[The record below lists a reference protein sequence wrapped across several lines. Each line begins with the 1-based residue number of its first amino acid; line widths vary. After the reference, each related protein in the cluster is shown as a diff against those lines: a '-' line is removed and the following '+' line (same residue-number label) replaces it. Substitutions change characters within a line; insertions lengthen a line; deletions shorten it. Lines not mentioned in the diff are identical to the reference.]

1 MDFLHNILGTDLNK
15 AFFTILNIIFVEGLL
30 SVDNAAVL
38 ATLVMDLPEKQ
49 RGKAL
54 RIGLIFAYIF
64 RGAALLLAGYL
75 LKIDWVKLVGGF
87 YLLFLALKFFYE
99 KAIKHKNIIDDV
111 ADEVQEFIPSKKR
124 LFGFNQFW
132 STVIMVEAMDLVF
145 SLDNVLA
152 AGAFS
157 NNIYIV
163 CIGVFI
169 GIITMRIVA
178 SYFVKLMARFP
189 FLDFAAFIVIFM
201 LGMKLVF
208 EFFYPENNSA
218 SSSEVHSGIKAYAF
232 SLSTIAIFVLPILTS
247 LLFNFPKN
255 NKKKNSPER

>member
-1 MDFLHNILGTDLNK
+1 MDFLHNILGSDLNK

-49 RGKAL
+49 RGRAL

-75 LKIDWVKLVGGF
+75 LQIDWVKLVGGG
-87 YLLFLALKFFYE
+87 YLLFLALRFFYE
-99 KAIKHKNIIDDV
+99 KAVKHKNIM
-111 ADEVQEFIPSKKR
+111 DEAAEEVKETMPPKKR
-124 LFGFNQFW
+124 LFGLNQFW
-132 STVIMVEAMDLVF
+132 STVLMVEAMDLVF

-157 NNIYIV
+157 KNIYIV

-178 SYFVKLMARFP
+178 SYFVNLMSRFP

-208 EFFYPENNSA
+208 EFFYPENHTVSTEAN
-218 SSSEVHSGIKAYAF
+218 SGIKAYAF
-232 SLSTIAIFVLPILTS
+232 SLTTIAIFVVPILTS

-255 NKKKNSPER
+255 NKKG

>member
-1 MDFLHNILGTDLNK
+1 MDYLHNILGSDLNK

-49 RGKAL
+49 RGRAL
-54 RIGLIFAYIF
+54 RIGLIFAYVF
-64 RGAALLLAGYL
+64 RGTALLLAGYL
-75 LKIDWVKLVGGF
+75 LQIDWVKLVGGG

-99 KAIKHKNIIDDV
+99 KAFNHKNIMDEA
-111 ADEVQEFIPSKKR
+111 ADEVQQLVTPKKR
-124 LFGFNQFW
+124 LFGLNQFW
-132 STVIMVEAMDLVF
+132 STVLMVEAMDLVF

-157 NNIYIV
+157 HNMYIV

-189 FLDFAAFIVIFM
+189 FLDFAAFIVIAM

-208 EFFYPENNSA
+208 EFFYPENHA
-218 SSSEVHSGIKAYAF
+218 SSSEAHSGIKAYTF
-232 SLSTIAIFVLPILTS
+232 SLSTIAVFLLPILTS
-247 LLFNFPKN
+247 ILFNFPKN
-255 NKKKNSPER
+255 NKKK

>member
-1 MDFLHNILGTDLNK
+1 MIF
-15 AFFTILNIIFVEGLL
+15 NIILVEGLL

-54 RIGLIFAYIF
+54 KIGLIFAYIF

-75 LKIDWVKLVGGF
+75 LKIHWVKLVGGG
-87 YLLFLALKFFYE
+87 YLIFLALKFFYE
-99 KAIKHKNIIDDV
+99 KAINHKSLE
-111 ADEVQEFIPSKKR
+111 DEIQEHKPAKKR
-124 LFGFNQFW
+124 FLGLNQFW
-132 STVIMVEAMDLVF
+132 STVVMVEAMDLVF

-157 NNIYIV
+157 QNMYIV

-178 SYFVKLMARFP
+178 SYFVKLMQRFP
-189 FLDFAAFIVIFM
+189 FLDFAAFLVIAM
-201 LGMKLVF
+201 LGIKLVY
-208 EFFYPENNSA
+208 EFIYPEHHDANQA
-218 SSSEVHSGIKAYAF
+218 HSGIKSYAF
-232 SLSTIAIFVLPILTS
+232 SLATVAIFIVPIITS
-247 LLFNFPKN
+247 LLFNFPKK
-255 NKKKNSPER
+255 NKID

>member
-1 MDFLHNILGTDLNK
+1 MDFLHNILGSDLNK

-49 RGKAL
+49 RSRAL

-75 LKIDWVKLVGGF
+75 LQIDWVKLVGGG

-99 KAIKHKNIIDDV
+99 KAFKHKNIM
-111 ADEVQEFIPSKKR
+111 DEASEEVKEFTPPKKR
-124 LFGFNQFW
+124 LFGLNQFW

-157 NNIYIV
+157 QNIYIV

-178 SYFVKLMARFP
+178 
-189 FLDFAAFIVIFM
+189 AFIVISM
-201 LGMKLVF
+201 LGVKLIF
-208 EFFYPENNSA
+208 EFFYPENHA
-218 SSSEVHSGIKAYAF
+218 TSSEAHSGIKAYAF

-247 LLFNFPKN
+247 LLFNFPRN
-255 NKKKNSPER
+255 NKQE

>member
-1 MDFLHNILGTDLNK
+1 MDFLHNIFGSDLNK

-49 RGKAL
+49 RGRAL

-75 LKIDWVKLVGGF
+75 LQIDWVKLVGGG
-87 YLLFLALKFFYE
+87 YLLFLAFRFFYE
-99 KAIKHKNIIDDV
+99 KAVEHKNIMDE
-111 ADEVQEFIPSKKR
+111 AAEEVQELVPTKKR
-124 LFGFNQFW
+124 LFGLNQFW
-132 STVIMVEAMDLVF
+132 STVLMVEGMDLVF

-157 NNIYIV
+157 QNIYIV
-163 CIGVFI
+163 CTGVFI

-189 FLDFAAFIVIFM
+189 FLDFAAFIVIAM
-201 LGMKLVF
+201 LGTKLVF
-208 EFFYPENNSA
+208 EFFYPENHSA
-218 SSSEVHSGIKAYAF
+218 SSEAHTGIKAYAF
-232 SLSTIAIFVLPILTS
+232 SLSTIAIFVIPILTS
-247 LLFNFPKN
+247 ILFNFPKN
-255 NKKKNSPER
+255 NKKE

>member
-1 MDFLHNILGTDLNK
+1 MDFLHSILGSDLNK
-15 AFFTILNIIFVEGLL
+15 AFFTILNIIFIEGLL

-75 LKIDWVKLVGGF
+75 LQIGWVKLIGGA

-99 KAIKHKNIIDDV
+99 KTIKHKNILEEV
-111 ADEVQEFIPSKKR
+111 ADEVKEILPTKK
-124 LFGFNQFW
+124 LIFGLNQFW
-132 STVIMVEAMDLVF
+132 STVFMVEAMDLVF

-157 NNIYIV
+157 KNIYIG

-169 GIITMRIVA
+169 GIINMSIVA
-178 SYFVKLMARFP
+178 NYFVKLMARFP

-201 LGMKLVF
+201 LGVKLIY
-208 EFFYPENNSA
+208 EYFYPENINA
-218 SSSEVHSGIKAYAF
+218 IEEGHSNIKAYGF
-232 SLSTIAIFVLPILTS
+232 SLATIAVFVIPVITS

-255 NKKKNSPER
+255 NK

>member
-1 MDFLHNILGTDLNK
+1 MDFLQNILGSDLNK
-15 AFFTILNIIFVEGLL
+15 AFFIILNIIFVEGLL

-38 ATLVMDLPEKQ
+38 ATLVMPLPENQ
-49 RGKAL
+49 RPKAL

-64 RGAALLLAGYL
+64 RGAALILAGYL
-75 LKIDWVKLVGGF
+75 LQIAWVKIAGGG

-99 KAIKHKNIIDDV
+99 KAVEHKGIMDEAAEEIKEHV
-111 ADEVQEFIPSKKR
+111 SPKKR
-124 LFGFNQFW
+124 IFGLNQFW

-157 NNIYIV
+157 QNIYIV
-163 CIGVFI
+163 CTGVFI
-169 GIITMRIVA
+169 GILTMRIVA

-189 FLDFAAFIVIFM
+189 FLDFAAFTVIAM
-201 LGMKLVF
+201 LGIKLVF
-208 EFFYPENNSA
+208 EYFYPEIHEIEHT
-218 SSSEVHSGIKAYAF
+218 SSSFLKAYGF
-232 SLSTIAIFVLPILTS
+232 SLGTIAIFIIPIITS

-255 NKKKNSPER
+255 NKKV

>member
-1 MDFLHNILGTDLNK
+1 MNFLHNILGSDLNK

-49 RGKAL
+49 RGRAL

-75 LKIDWVKLVGGF
+75 LQIDWVKLVGGG

-99 KAIKHKNIIDDV
+99 KAFKHKNIM
-111 ADEVQEFIPSKKR
+111 DEAAEEVKEHMPPKKR
-124 LFGFNQFW
+124 LFGLNQFW
-132 STVIMVEAMDLVF
+132 STVLMVEAMDLVF

-157 NNIYIV
+157 HNMYIV

-169 GIITMRIVA
+169 GIIAMRIVA

-189 FLDFAAFIVIFM
+189 FLDFAAFVVISM
-201 LGMKLVF
+201 LGIKLVF
-208 EFFYPENNSA
+208 EYFYPENHAA
-218 SSSEVHSGIKAYAF
+218 SDEAHSGIKAYAF
-232 SLSTIAIFVLPILTS
+232 SLSTIAIFVVPILTS

-255 NKKKNSPER
+255 NKK

>member
-1 MDFLHNILGTDLNK
+1 MDFLHHILGSDLNK
-15 AFFTILNIIFVEGLL
+15 AFFTILNIIFIEGLL

-49 RGKAL
+49 RGRAL
-54 RIGLIFAYIF
+54 RIGLVFAYIF

-75 LKIDWVKLVGGF
+75 LQIDWVKLIGGS

-99 KAIKHKNIIDDV
+99 KAIQHKNIMDE
-111 ADEVQEFIPSKKR
+111 AAEEVQERVPSKKR
-124 LFGFNQFW
+124 LFGLNQFW
-132 STVIMVEAMDLVF
+132 STVLMVEAMDLVF

-157 NNIYIV
+157 TNIYIV
-163 CIGVFI
+163 CTGVFI

-189 FLDFAAFIVIFM
+189 FLDFAAFIVISL
-201 LGMKLVF
+201 LGIKLIL
-208 EFFYPENNSA
+208 EYFYPENHAASA
-218 SSSEVHSGIKAYAF
+218 EAHSGIKAYAF
-232 SLSTIAIFVLPILTS
+232 SLATIAIFVIPILTS

-255 NKKKNSPER
+255 NKK